1 MQKKLNPPAKIY
13 RCKHCHVQ
21 VVSRDNHHPVLGKQH
36 SKSCPRAR
44 NLN

>member
-1 MQKKLNPPAKIY
+1 MSAQPQPPIKIY

-21 VVSRDNHHPVLGKQH
+21 VMGKSDFRPIFTKQH
-36 SKSCPRAR
+36 KKSCPRAR